1 MKVKNR
7 VKKGTEFQKV
17 ISDGIE
23 IRGANYKLYFL
34 SNNYGY
40 PRVGISVP
48 TKIGHAVV
56 RNKIKRQIRAIIAQE
71 LNFDLSNDLVIIV
84 KRNYDTSK
92 FNEMKDSLVD
102 LLKKVGNTS
111 EKIA

>member
-7 VKKGTEFQKV
+7 IKKGTEFQKV
-17 ISDGIE
+17 IADGVE
-23 IRGANYKLYFL
+23 IKSHFYKLYFT
-34 SNNYGY
+34 SNDYGY
-40 PRVGISVP
+40 PRIGISVP

-71 LNFDLSNDLVIIV
+71 LNFELSFDIVIIV
-84 KRNYDTSK
+84 KRNYDTDS
-92 FNEMKDSLVD
+92 FNEVKQDFLELV
-102 LLKKVGNTS
+102 KKVGNNS

>member
-17 ISDGIE
+17 ISDGTE

-56 RNKIKRQIRAIIAQE
+56 RNKIKRQIRAMIAQE
-71 LNFDLSNDLVIIV
+71 LNFDISNDLVIIV

-92 FNEMKDSLVD
+92 FNEMKDSLAD